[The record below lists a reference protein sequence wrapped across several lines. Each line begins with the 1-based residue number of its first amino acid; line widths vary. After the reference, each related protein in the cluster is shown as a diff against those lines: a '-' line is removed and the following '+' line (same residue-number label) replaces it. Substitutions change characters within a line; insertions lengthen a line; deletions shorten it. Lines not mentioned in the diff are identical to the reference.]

1 MQPQFVNDK
10 YVSPL
15 KYPKSDVACL
25 PIMLVTTILLWTLNC
40 PVNGRAAG
48 PSEISPERA
57 SAGLRRAVA
66 FYRARSNRLGPLGL
80 WRFKLHG
87 ENMLVFEQMGQSF
100 LIRNDQRKGGQKK

>member
-66 FYRARSNRLGPLGL
+66 FYRARSKMP
-80 WRFKLHG
+80 
-87 ENMLVFEQMGQSF
+87 
-100 LIRNDQRKGGQKK
+100 KGMPSLCSATFAKNIVTLAEYLAVDSQ